1 MLAAGRESALINR
14 EHRQRGPIK
23 RRRYLPSAERKR
35 EILDAALIEFSD
47 RGYTATTIE
56 TIATRAGLSK
66 TGIYAHYKSKEEVF
80 EDLLMTVLSPS
91 EKVEVPFDADKP
103 LDSILEA
110 FLDSL
115 YPMLGQPSTLAVIR
129 LLVMESRRISP
140 DIVHRWYH
148 RVVESRWTQDRA
160 FFDECVER
168 GVIRRGVMTES
179 DLLARSPLTY
189 WITLYLLFGENVPV
203 SLAQVRQEHKRMLLE
218 LREPR

>member
-1 MLAAGRESALINR
+1 MPAC
-14 EHRQRGPIK
+14 
-23 RRRYLPSAERKR
+23 
-35 EILDAALIEFSD
+35 
-47 RGYTATTIE
+47 
-56 TIATRAGLSK
+56 
-66 TGIYAHYKSKEEVF
+66 IYAHYKSKEEVF

-218 LREPR
+218 LLEPR

>member
-80 EDLLMTVLSPS
+80 EDLLMTVRVLPR
-91 EKVEVPFDADKP
+91 FHGR
-103 LDSILEA
+103 
-110 FLDSL
+110 
-115 YPMLGQPSTLAVIR
+115 LG
-129 LLVMESRRISP
+129 
-140 DIVHRWYH
+140 
-148 RVVESRWTQDRA
+148 
-160 FFDECVER
+160 
-168 GVIRRGVMTES
+168 
-179 DLLARSPLTY
+179 
-189 WITLYLLFGENVPV
+189 
-203 SLAQVRQEHKRMLLE
+203 
-218 LREPR
+218 

>member
-80 EDLLMTVLSPS
+80 EDLLMTVLSG
-91 EKVEVPFDADKP
+91 F
-103 LDSILEA
+103 
-110 FLDSL
+110 
-115 YPMLGQPSTLAVIR
+115 Y
-129 LLVMESRRISP
+129 
-140 DIVHRWYH
+140 
-148 RVVESRWTQDRA
+148 
-160 FFDECVER
+160 
-168 GVIRRGVMTES
+168 
-179 DLLARSPLTY
+179 
-189 WITLYLLFGENVPV
+189 PV
-203 SLAQVRQEHKRMLLE
+203 STDGWVKSLKAWSLASS
-218 LREPR
+218 LRWMSGLWNRSM